1 MRYRILLR
9 LQISVTMDVRAA
21 LEALH
26 LGHCR
31 PRNSRSACSQ
41 SSRSCPCIQAP
52 ALLEDLVRSPR
63 NFILNRAR
71 PRLEVH
77 NQAFQ
82 LSRSLVRRVPI
93 RQVRRRGLPD
103 VLPIAI
109 DSDEPT
115 NRQGGYQMSNV
126 EAIVRHPGQSQAP
139 PGHLTPYSIV
149 DARHLT

>member
-1 MRYRILLR
+1 MPTSQLTFR
-9 LQISVTMDVRAA
+9 LQPIVEIV
-21 LEALH
+21 
-26 LGHCR
+26 
-31 PRNSRSACSQ
+31 PV
-41 SSRSCPCIQAP
+41 QAP

-82 LSRSLVRRVPI
+82 LSRSIERRVTI

-126 EAIVRHPGQSQAP
+126 EAIQVRPKLRLVTS
-139 PGHLTPYSIV
+139 
-149 DARHLT
+149 RHTALWTHAI